1 MSGRM
6 QTFLSVAV
14 IVIISSVPDK
24 AQTASDRTGT
34 RQIIVF
40 QTDGDQLRTLRSENE
55 ELGGTTRFT
64 FDQIVALAKRKGVI
78 IHTVYSGLDLSKMTK
93 RDRKESVRKALEDER
108 YAASLSTKR
117 QVSESIPLKLT
128 SDYLTS
134 RAELF
139 DKERAAVESLA
150 VRTGGLAQTLGSS
163 ADAAAV
169 YGNILSEMDR
179 RYVIGYY
186 PKNQA
191 KDGKLRKVKVTLRGN
206 SGYQVTSRKSYVAPE
221 AAN

>member
-55 ELGGTTRFT
+55 ELGGTTKFT
-64 FDQIVALAKRKGVI
+64 FDQIVALAKRKGVV
-78 IHTVYSGLDLSKMTK
+78 IHTVYSGLDLSKLTK
-93 RDRKESVRKALEDER
+93 RERKEFVRKALEDER
-108 YAASLSTKR
+108 YAASLSSKR

-134 RAELF
+134 RAELSRRNGQPL
-139 DKERAAVESLA
+139 KALRLERAGWRRRF
-150 VRTGGLAQTLGSS
+150 VRRQT
-163 ADAAAV
+163 
-169 YGNILSEMDR
+169 
-179 RYVIGYY
+179 
-186 PKNQA
+186 
-191 KDGKLRKVKVTLRGN
+191 
-206 SGYQVTSRKSYVAPE
+206 E
-221 AAN
+221 AAISKGANYFGEKMPRTLLQPPHFDGPIKRSNVTTRCRRECLCQKWLPED